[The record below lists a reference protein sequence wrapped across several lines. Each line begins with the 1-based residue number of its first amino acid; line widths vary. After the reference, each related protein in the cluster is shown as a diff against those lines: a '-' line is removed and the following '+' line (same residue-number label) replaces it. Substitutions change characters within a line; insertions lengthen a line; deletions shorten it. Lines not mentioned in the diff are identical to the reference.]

1 MSRREIMTALKLK
14 DEKHFRIH
22 YQQVAAAAGC
32 IEMTIPVKPNSPL
45 QEYRLTEKRRTVL
58 TRKP

>member
-1 MSRREIMTALKLK
+1 MTALKLK